1 MAISFNQP
9 LWLLALPIFMYP
21 LYLWYNSSDHLP
33 GWRRNLITVLRVC
46 LLLFLILALAG
57 MEFRFPL
64 HQQSVVFVVDGSA
77 SCEQAIGKAD
87 NFIRQALD
95 KKKADDQAAV
105 VVFGDDARVDL
116 PLTADI
122 SFNRIE
128 SLVDPDY
135 SNPAE
140 GLKLADALMPRETL
154 RRVVL
159 ITDGY
164 ENSGDLI
171 KEAEFLANK
180 GVRVDVLPLQQE
192 QGPEARV
199 ENMVLPQRLY
209 PGERFNVRVKIS
221 SNTSTSVILRIFQ
234 DGEVIGEL
242 NSQVNRG
249 ENSFS
254 CSAMIKESGFHS
266 FKALAEFKKDSIAE
280 NNVAHAFTMV
290 EGPPSI
296 LVVEGLPGEAVS
308 ISRALDSLNLD
319 NRVILPYQFPGS
331 LSEMQRYAVV
341 ILCNVPAQ
349 ALSAESME
357 AVNMAVK
364 NMGMGLIMVGGDQ
377 SFGPGGYFKT
387 PVEKALPVHMD
398 LRGKKEI
405 PSLGLL
411 LVIDK
416 SGSMSGNAG
425 GYAKIDL
432 AREAALQ
439 ATEVLGPMDQIGVLA
454 FDSEA
459 KWVVK
464 MRKVDDLGAIQD
476 DIATLRADGGTNI
489 YPSLALAYD
498 ALKKADTKYK
508 HIILLTDGQ
517 SATTGDYYFLARRM
531 EKAGITMSTVA
542 VGDGADTDLLEILAE
557 WGRGRYYFTNEAYT
571 IPRIFTK
578 ETITALRSYIV
589 EEEFLPAKTAG
600 SEILQ
605 NINDIPDLQGYVAS
619 TAKDSAQVALLSHR
633 KDPILAGWQYGLGR
647 SLAFTSDG
655 GGRWAARWAGWEGY
669 NQLWGNMLSWV
680 LPRAEDTGLQM
691 EAYIQSGQGY
701 VKVESDNLTATSLIN
716 QASIVTPGLG
726 SQNLEL
732 QPTAPGS
739 FAGSFSARE
748 PGVYL
753 INVQQKKGGVTLGSV
768 SGGAALSY
776 SPEYS
781 VLSPDD
787 SFLPQVALRGGG
799 SVISKPEEAFADNLP
814 PLKGIVELWPWLLV
828 LAACFLPLDIA
839 ARRLS
844 LSRADIEKA
853 TSHWRRET
861 NDNVQESLSPT
872 YNRLQQRKEAVQKQ
886 RKTLAEN
893 KEMEARSITA
903 SDESGSSPRVDYS
916 QEGKKQDEGSVL
928 NTSRLLERKRR
939 TNSE

>member
-1 MAISFNQP
+1 VAISFNQP
-9 LWLLALPIFMYP
+9 LWLLVLPVLAYP
-21 LYLWYNSSDHLP
+21 LYLWYGSSLHLP
-33 GWRRNLITVLRVC
+33 GWRRNLILVLRVS

-64 HQQSVVFVVDGSA
+64 HKQSVVFVVDGSA
-77 SCEQAIGKAD
+77 SCEQLRDKAED
-87 NFIRQALD
+87 FIQRALQ
-95 KKKADDQAAV
+95 KKEADDRAGIIL
-105 VVFGDDARVDL
+105 FGDEARVDQ
-116 PLTADI
+116 PLSAAS

-128 SLVDPDY
+128 SLVDPNY
-135 SNPAE
+135 SNPGE
-140 GLKLADALMPRETL
+140 GLKLADALMPRESL

-159 ITDGY
+159 ISDGD
-164 ENSGDLI
+164 ENSGDLM
-171 KEAEFLANK
+171 KEAAFLADK
-180 GVRVDVLPLQQE
+180 GVRVDVLPLRQE

-199 ENMVLPQRLY
+199 ESMVLPQRLY
-209 PGERFNVRVKIS
+209 PGERFNVKVKID
-221 SNTSTSVILRIFQ
+221 SNIATPVMLRIYQ
-234 DGEVIGEL
+234 DGAVVGEL
-242 NSQVNRG
+242 DSQVNRG

-254 CSAMIKESGFHS
+254 CAAMIKESGFHS
-266 FKALAEFKKDSIAE
+266 FKAVAEFKKDTIAE

-290 EGPPSI
+290 QGPPSI
-296 LVVEGLPGEAVS
+296 LLVEGSSGEADS
-308 ISRALDSLNLD
+308 IKRALDSLNLD
-319 NRVILPYQFPGS
+319 NRVIPAYQFPGTVEE
-331 LSEMQRYAVV
+331 LQRYAVV
-341 ILCNVPAQ
+341 ILCNVPAS
-349 ALSAESME
+349 ALSADNME
-357 AVNMAVK
+357 AINMAVK

-416 SGSMSGNAG
+416 SGSMSGDAG

-432 AREAALQ
+432 AREAAVQ

-464 MRKVDDLGAIQD
+464 MRKVDDLAAIQD
-476 DIATLRADGGTNI
+476 DIATLRADGGTSI

-498 ALKKADTKYK
+498 TLKKAETKYK

-517 SATTGDYYFLARRM
+517 SATTGDYYFLARKM

-542 VGDGADTDLLEILAE
+542 VGDGSDTDLLELLAE

-589 EEEFLPAKTAG
+589 EENFSPLKAAG

-605 NINDIPDLQGYVAS
+605 GINAVPELQGYVAS
-619 TAKDSAQVALLSHR
+619 TVKDSAQLMLESHR
-633 KDPILAGWQYGLGR
+633 GDPVLAGWQYGLGR

-655 GGRWAARWAGWEGY
+655 GGRWAAGWAAWEGY
-669 NQLWGNMLSWV
+669 NQFWGNMLSWV
-680 LPRAEDTGLQM
+680 LPRSQDSSLQM
-691 EAYIQSGQGY
+691 EAYIEGGRGY
-701 VKVESDNLTATSLIN
+701 VKVESDDLTATSLIN
-716 QASIVTPGLG
+716 QANIITPDLK
-726 SQNLEL
+726 SQSLEL

-753 INVQQKKGGVTLGSV
+753 INVLQQRGEEILGSV

-776 SPEYS
+776 SPEYGKVS
-781 VLSPDD
+781 RDE
-787 SFLPQVALRGGG
+787 SFLQQVAARGGG

-814 PLKGIVELWPWLLV
+814 PLKGIVELWPWLLIMAV
-828 LAACFLPLDIA
+828 CLLPLDIA

-844 LSRADIEKA
+844 LSRADIEKV
-853 TSHWRRET
+853 SSRWRRATDVEIQET
-861 NDNVQESLSPT
+861 LSPT
-872 YNRLQQRKEAVQKQ
+872 YTRLQQRKQVIQQRQKTRADDSPPEAGA
-886 RKTLAEN
+886 TPSSSEP
-893 KEMEARSITA
+893 
-903 SDESGSSPRVDYS
+903 GSSIEADSGKP
-916 QEGKKQDEGSVL
+916 GKKPEAASVL
-928 NTSRLLERKRR
+928 NTSRLLERKRNHPR
-939 TNSE
+939 D